1 MIKKRDNHKMRRD
14 VILYCPSGSVYSLPK
29 GVTTNIVYS
38 FDFSATLITIVY
50 VFILVTDEYL
60 HKI

>member
-1 MIKKRDNHKMRRD
+1 MRRD